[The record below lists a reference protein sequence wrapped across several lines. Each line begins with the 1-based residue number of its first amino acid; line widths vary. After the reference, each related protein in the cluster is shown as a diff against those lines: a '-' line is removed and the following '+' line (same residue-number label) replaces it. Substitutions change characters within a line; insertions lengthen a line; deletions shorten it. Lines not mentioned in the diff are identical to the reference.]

1 MDTPDVPGQSQ
12 PGQPQPG
19 ELQTRRMNELTI
31 IVTCSAHGARGFCNL
46 RITKVGR
53 EITLDPHVA
62 GGCVI
67 VLDEIAASA
76 VFDMFGEWLG

>member
-1 MDTPDVPGQSQ
+1 MDTPDVPDQHQ

-19 ELQTRRMNELTI
+19 EPQTRRMNELAI
-31 IVTCSAHGARGFCNL
+31 MVTCSAHGARGFCNL
-46 RITKVGR
+46 RITKVGG

-67 VLDEIAASA
+67 VLNETAATA
-76 VFDMFGEWLG
+76 VFDALGE